1 MFKDF
6 RWAAAAVLLSLTASG
21 QASAKPDL
29 AYQLTEGQNLN
40 AFVREDTVAAHL
52 LLRNGVE
59 PRILV
64 AFPAGN
70 SGVGLWFKPT
80 ARPVAWRL
88 DQPLRPVRRGALNGV
103 VARASLDAPRL
114 IAKQAVLSNVRFLRD
129 YQAVGRFPAEV
140 AAEPT
145 IAGDTITWRRP
156 RLDGGPGYEL
166 TIRVLGGRVDQGE
179 IIAGSDGRITLE
191 ITALSGDAPLTP
203 LPIAQL
209 LNASA
214 AADPAARNALAFLS
228 YREKFLAGSWRF
240 NTYFGRDTL
249 MSVRLLMPALRPA
262 AVEAGLNSVLA
273 RLSPG
278 GEVAHEEGVG
288 EFAVVQNRKAGR
300 GGDAAELDYGM
311 VDDDYML
318 GAVTADYLQGPGQAR
333 ARTWLA
339 QPLASENRPGVRAQ
353 AGAMLADNLRFVL
366 NQSRG
371 FADAPSARTLIAIK
385 PGRMTG
391 EWRDSNEGLG
401 GGIYSY
407 NVNAALVPAA
417 IEAADRLFKAG
428 LLDPYLSAEDRVLF
442 ADAARMAQ
450 VWRAQAPPLF
460 RVELPAAEAAAS
472 IRSYAASL
480 GVPAAPALTALD
492 QQPLVFHALSLEATG
507 KPVPIVNSD
516 EGFALLFGHPSAA
529 DLDTYVTATM
539 RPFPAGLMT
548 DVGLVVANAA
558 FTGRE
563 AQARFTPA
571 AYHGAVVWSWQQ
583 ALLAAG
589 LERQLARCDLPAPVR
604 AKLVAAQTQLWRAIR
619 STRAV
624 QSSELWSW
632 AFRDGRYQVVPFGAG
647 KADVDESNAAQ
658 LWSTVYLAVQP
669 PPAPEPGRSA
679 TKAPAKASRSVIG
692 VGTAPEWSHCPR

>member
-1 MFKDF
+1 MFKNF
-6 RWAAAAVLLSLTASG
+6 RWAAAGLLLALTVSS
-21 QASAKPDL
+21 QALARPDL

-52 LLRNGVE
+52 LLRNGVD

-70 SGVGLWFKPT
+70 SGVGLWFEPT
-80 ARPVAWRL
+80 ARPATWRL
-88 DQPLRPVRRGALNGV
+88 DRPPKPLRRGALNGV
-103 VARASLDAPRL
+103 IARASLGAPKL
-114 IAKQAVLSNVRFLRD
+114 VPKQAVLSNVRYLRD

-140 AAEPT
+140 ATEPK
-145 IAGDTITWRRP
+145 IQGDTLTWRRA
-156 RLDGGPGYEL
+156 RLDGGPGYAL
-166 TIRVLGGRVDQGE
+166 TIRVIGGRIDQGA
-179 IIAGSDGRITLE
+179 IVAGADGRIVLE

-203 LPIAQL
+203 LPVGQL
-209 LNASA
+209 LNAQA
-214 AADPAARNALAFLS
+214 AADPGARDALAFLS

-300 GGDAAELDYGM
+300 DGDAAELDYGM

-318 GAVTADYLQGPGQAR
+318 GAVAADYLQGPGQAR

-339 QPLASENRPGVRAQ
+339 QPLASESQPGVRTPT
-353 AGAMLADNLRFVL
+353 GAMLVSNLRFVL
-366 NQSRG
+366 NQGRA
-371 FADAPSARTLIAIK
+371 FANAPSARTLVAIK

-401 GGIYSY
+401 RGIYPY

-417 IEAADRLFKAG
+417 IEAAGRLFRAG
-428 LLDPYLSAEDRVLF
+428 LLDPYLSAKDRALF
-442 ADAARMAQ
+442 ADAGRMAQ
-450 VWRAQAPPLF
+450 VWRARASPLF
-460 RVELPAAEAAAS
+460 RVELPAAEAGAS
-472 IRSYAASL
+472 IRSYADSL
-480 GVPAAPALTALD
+480 GVPAAPALKALAGRA
-492 QQPLVFHALSLEATG
+492 LVFHALSLDATG

-516 EGFALLFGHPSAA
+516 ESFALLFGHPSAA

-558 FTGRE
+558 FADRE

-589 LERQLARCDLPAPVR
+589 LERQLARCDLPASLR
-604 AKLVAAQTQLWRAIR
+604 AKLVAAQAELWRAIR
-619 STRAV
+619 ATRAV

-632 AFRDGRYQVVPFGAG
+632 AFRNGRYEVVPFGAG

-658 LWSTVYLAVQP
+658 LWSTVYLAVR
-669 PPAPEPGRSA
+669 PPAEPGS
-679 TKAPAKASRSVIG
+679 PAKAAKTSQPVIG
-692 VGTAPEWSHCPR
+692 AGTAPEWNRCPG